1 MPELKNAD
9 S

>member
-1 MPELKNAD
+1 MPELKY